1 MIPLNKIEIIV
12 LIVARESPKNL
23 KVTSLQLTA
32 VLLSSCF
39 NNSAE
44 DKFSEEVPKSHTNDS
59 LKKPFSIPTCW
70 DRKRFF

>member
-1 MIPLNKIEIIV
+1 MTLIIIPLNRIEITV

-39 NNSAE
+39 KSYFE
-44 DKFSEEVPKSHTNDS
+44 DKFSEDVPRSHTNDS
-59 LKKPFSIPTCW
+59 LKKPCSIPT
-70 DRKRFF
+70 